1 MRHML
6 TAIMGGALVLLFSTS
21 GIAEAREQGPFG
33 AESREEVEL
42 ILEGVVVSSNPTSSV
57 ALIRKPGARRGRSI
71 QVGESIYGAKL
82 LEVSDDEALFERDG
96 IHFRLLIGGGRAP
109 APPVVADLPGASVDN
124 LSETRLPEDDEA
136 EIESWIFKELER
148 SAADARLEKE
158 MPVILA
164 ETALVPC
171 VEEGEVQGLEIAR
184 LPGGTILSDAG
195 LLPGDVLLSINE
207 LPIDGFSALSGLYPR
222 LRSEDEIRVVVE
234 RGGQILNL
242 AYNFH

>member
-1 MRHML
+1 M
-6 TAIMGGALVLLFSTS
+6 
-21 GIAEAREQGPFG
+21 
-33 AESREEVEL
+33 
-42 ILEGVVVSSNPTSSV
+42 
-57 ALIRKPGARRGRSI
+57 
-71 QVGESIYGAKL
+71 
-82 LEVSDDEALFERDG
+82 
-96 IHFRLLIGGGRAP
+96 
-109 APPVVADLPGASVDN
+109 
-124 LSETRLPEDDEA
+124 
-136 EIESWIFKELER
+136 ELER

-164 ETALVPC
+164 ETELVPC

-207 LPIDGFSALSGLYPR
+207 LPMDGFSALIGLYPR

-234 RGGQILNL
+234 RGGQILKL